1 MNTNKYIIP
10 IADGD
15 GVGRIILLVSVL
27 PDPMAIPK
35 CIVANAVMQSCAVCI
50 QQSEW
55 HVKNS
60 LTRHHE

>member
-35 CIVANAVMQSCAVCI
+35 CIVANAVMQSRAVCI
-50 QQSEW
+50 QQSADM
-55 HVKNS
+55 
-60 LTRHHE
+60 